1 MESLILNPFVLYF
14 ISLGFFTCY
23 ELVELVGEYCIFTPP
38 YGDLGFH
45 IGYSYF
51 IRGFELSIYI
61 RWAPPIVMIIG
72 ELEKELYCLIYVY
85 CLIRLCEFKGFI
97 IMCSYPFIPL
107 CYLYVLEITLQICCN
122 KIFKKGIK
130 TMCNYLLLPFY
141 FLFLSWTIY
150 VVVFH
155 RNQSWWTSAWNKIT
169 FCCIRNFIGG
179 HL

>member
-1 MESLILNPFVLYF
+1 MTKTKESFFTREGHVESSILNPFVLYF
-14 ISLGFFTCY
+14 IYLGFFTCY

-51 IRGFELSIYI
+51 IRGFEISIYI

-85 CLIRLCEFKGFI
+85 CLIRLCDFKGFI

-130 TMCNYLLLPFY
+130 TMCNYSLLPF
-141 FLFLSWTIY
+141 FLIFKVNHLC
-150 VVVFH
+150 
-155 RNQSWWTSAWNKIT
+155 
-169 FCCIRNFIGG
+169 CCIS
-179 HL
+179 